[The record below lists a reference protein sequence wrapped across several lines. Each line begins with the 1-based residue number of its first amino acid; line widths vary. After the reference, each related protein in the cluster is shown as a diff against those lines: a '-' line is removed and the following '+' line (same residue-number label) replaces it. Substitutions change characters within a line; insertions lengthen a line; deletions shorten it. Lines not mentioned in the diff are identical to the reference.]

1 MPTYRYSFQNYNPIV
16 HVRASAREINVS
28 PKAAREVCKSIHG
41 RKLTD
46 ALTFL
51 EDVINLKRPVHFRR
65 HKKEVAHRT
74 STEKFHAGK
83 FPVKT
88 AQRISNLI
96 NEVESNADFKGLDT
110 KNIRIIHAAAHR
122 ARKIPGFKPRAQ
134 GRSTPF
140 IHELVHVEIV
150 AG

>member
-1 MPTYRYSFQNYNPIV
+1 MQQNRKVLI
-16 HVRASAREINVS
+16 
-28 PKAAREVCKSIHG
+28 KG

-46 ALTFL
+46 ALDL
-51 EDVINLKRPVHFRR
+51 LDDVISLNRPIHFRR
-65 HKKEVAHRT
+65 HKKEVAHKR

-83 FPVKT
+83 FPVKVSKH
-88 AQRISNLI
+88 ISIILR
-96 NEVESNADFKGLDT
+96 EVESNADFKGLDT